1 METLLRQEFDSLKC
15 KKSCDYEKF
24 MTAICP
30 QNMCKNRYYNILP
43 NEESRV
49 KLNALVEGD
58 SDYINANFV
67 GCENFRRNYILTQ
80 APLPNTVNDLW
91 RMVWQEKVPVIVCL
105 TKLNEGEVQKAHK
118 YWPDDGQTMQFGKI
132 IVYNS
137 MTVMYSGIAIRSFT
151 LWLQGDM
158 LNSIEVF
165 HLHYQEW
172 PDHGTPSST
181 KPIRTLA
188 YLVTTLRERSKL
200 SSNSSSITSS
210 TSTPHPG
217 PAVVHC
223 SAGVGRAGTFVAIHI
238 ILTQMERMALSQS
251 TKIPINVK
259 EIVARLRTQ
268 REGTVQTV
276 DQYIFIYKV
285 IQDSLNNLKRNSLN
299 KALESD
305 HYILS
310 LQDSPNHTPSNP
322 AEAYFLDILSL
333 RSTKCWYHD
342 DERNRVS
349 STPEVR

>member
-1 METLLRQEFDSLKC
+1 MVLDIIETQLRQEFDSLKC
-15 KKSCDYEKF
+15 KKSCDYNKF
-24 MTAICP
+24 MAAFYP

-49 KLNALVEGD
+49 KLNALVDGD
-58 SDYINANFV
+58 GDYINANFV

-118 YWPDDGQTMQFGKI
+118 YWPDDGQTMQYGKI

-137 MTVMYSGIAIRSFT
+137 MTVMYSNIAIRSFT
-151 LWLQGDM
+151 LWMQGDI

-165 HLHYQEW
+165 HLHYQDW

-188 YLVTTLRERSKL
+188 YLVTTLRERCRSGGA
-200 SSNSSSITSS
+200 SA
-210 TSTPHPG
+210 G

-223 SAGVGRAGTFVAIHI
+223 SAGVGRAGTFVAIHM
-238 ILTQMERMALSQS
+238 ILTQLEKMALSQPCL
-251 TKIPINVK
+251 KIPINVK
-259 EIVARLRTQ
+259 EIVARLRSQ
-268 REGTVQTV
+268 REGTVQTA

-285 IQDSLNNLKRNSLN
+285 IADSLSLKRNSLN
-299 KALESD
+299 KPLESD

-310 LQDSPNHTPSNP
+310 LQDSPNHTPTP
-322 AEAYFLDILSL
+322 AEAFFLDILSL
-333 RSTKCWYHD
+333 RPTKCWYHD
-342 DERNRVS
+342 DCNHITS
-349 STPEVR
+349 AEVR